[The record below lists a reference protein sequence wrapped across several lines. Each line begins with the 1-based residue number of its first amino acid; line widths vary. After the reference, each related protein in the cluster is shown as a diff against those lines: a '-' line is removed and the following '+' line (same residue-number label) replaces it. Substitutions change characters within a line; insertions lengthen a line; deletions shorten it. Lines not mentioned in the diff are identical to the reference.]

1 MIDWD
6 ARFSALPDA
15 EKDKIALLRL
25 VECTN
30 GCIQHTYR
38 SEEDDTLTVDE
49 VRDAMKFSMMYET
62 NGNPFG

>member
-25 VECTN
+25 LNAVMGVFN
-30 GCIQHTYR
+30 LSFVMR
-38 SEEDDTLTVDE
+38 
-49 VRDAMKFSMMYET
+49 MKTHFR
-62 NGNPFG
+62 